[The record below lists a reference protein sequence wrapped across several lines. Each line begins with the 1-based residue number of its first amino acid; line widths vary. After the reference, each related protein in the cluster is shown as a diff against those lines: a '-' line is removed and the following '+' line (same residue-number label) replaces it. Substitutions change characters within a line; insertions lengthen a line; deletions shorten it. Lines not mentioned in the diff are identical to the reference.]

1 MFIGTSRE
9 RRPDEMN
16 GSALYHFVSEG
27 AMKAE
32 INAHHY
38 IEFGKHKQHLYGI
51 KVDSVLEVIE
61 SGRMCVLDV
70 KPQVSTT
77 KHCLI
82 SILVMY
88 LKPLKYEH
96 YVGQCTF
103 SRLIIT

>member
-1 MFIGTSRE
+1 MFTGTSRE

-32 INAHHY
+32 INAHRY

-70 KPQVSTT
+70 NPQVSIT
-77 KHCLI
+77 K
-82 SILVMY
+82 
-88 LKPLKYEH
+88 
-96 YVGQCTF
+96 QC
-103 SRLIIT
+103 

>member
-1 MFIGTSRE
+1 MSIIVYLSVPDIRALNNIDVFLFTGTSRE

-32 INAHHY
+32 INAHRY

-70 KPQVSTT
+70 NPQVCTNNT
-77 KHCLI
+77 K
-82 SILVMY
+82 Y
-88 LKPLKYEH
+88 LSLL
-96 YVGQCTF
+96 F
-103 SRLIIT
+103 